1 MFCVLGARA
10 QVAQTR
16 ADEPQM
22 SVSPDAPVKLGVN
35 GFGRIGR
42 QVVRIAMEHPEFV
55 VKHINSPMSPEYMK
69 YQLEH
74 DTIHGRFKGTV
85 EVTDTGLKVNGLDI
99 SLSAT
104 RDPTEIPWKETG
116 VEYVCESTGAFTTTE
131 GCNKHIEGGA
141 KKVVISAPA
150 KDADTPTI
158 VVGVNTDD
166 YDPKTMN
173 VVSNASCTTNGLAP
187 IVKVINDKFG
197 IKQGL
202 MTTVH
207 ATTASQLTVDG
218 SMKGKDWRA
227 GRAAA
232 ANIIPSSTGAAKAVA
247 KCYSVMKGKLTG
259 MAFRVPT
266 VDVSVVDLT
275 CELETPTTYE
285 DIKAEVKLASTTY
298 AKGVVGYTEDQVVS
312 SDFIGETNSTVFDA
326 GAGIMLTPTFV
337 KLVSWYDNEWGY
349 STRLVDLI
357 ACMAV
362 KDGVLEAGK
371 EKVAAL
377 AVEGAEAQTQAE
389 AVAEDVSE
397 DTAQKVAMFA
407 VLGAR
412 AQVAKA
418 RAEEPQM
425 SVNPDAPVKLGVNGF
440 GRIGRQVV
448 RIAMEHPEF
457 VVKHIN
463 SPMSPEYMKYQLEHD
478 TIHGRFKGTVEITD
492 TGLKVNGLDISLS
505 ATRDPTEIPWK
516 DTGVDYVCE
525 STGAFTTTEGCM
537 KHIDGGAK
545 KVVISAPAK
554 DADTPTIVV
563 GVNTD
568 EYDPAKMNVVSNA
581 SCTTNGLAPIVKV
594 INDKFGIKQGLMTT
608 VHATTASQLTVDGS
622 MKGKDWRAGRAAACN
637 IIPSSTGAAK
647 AVAKCYPVMKGK
659 LTGMAFR
666 VPTVDVSVVD
676 LTCELETP
684 TTYEDIKAEA

>member
-1 MFCVLGARA
+1 M
-10 QVAQTR
+10 
-16 ADEPQM
+16 M
-22 SVSPDAPVKLGVN
+22 STSYAPAIRMSANPDAPIKLGVN

-42 QVVRIAMEHPEFV
+42 QVVRIAMDRESFV
-55 VKHINSPMSPEYMK
+55 LKHINSPMAPEYMK
-69 YQLEH
+69 YLLEH
-74 DTIHGRFKGTV
+74 DTVHGRFKGTC
-85 EVTDTGLKVNGLDI
+85 EISDSSGGGLIINGQPV

-104 RDPTEIPWKETG
+104 RVPSEIPWKETG
-116 VEYVCESTGAFTTTE
+116 VEYICESTGAFTTTE
-131 GCNKHIEGGA
+131 GCLEHVKGGA

-166 YDPKTMN
+166 YDPSMQ
-173 VVSNASCTTNGLAP
+173 VVSCASCTTNGLAP
-187 IVKVINDKFG
+187 LVKVINEKFG
-197 IKQGL
+197 IKKGL

-207 ATTASQLTVDG
+207 AATASQLTVDG

-227 GRAAA
+227 GRAAS

-247 KCYSVMKGKLTG
+247 KAYPVMKGKLTG

-285 DIKAEVKLASTTY
+285 DIKAEVKLASETY

-349 STRLVDLI
+349 SCRLVDLI
-357 ACMAV
+357 STMAV
-362 KDGVLEAGK
+362 KDGVLAPGK
-371 EKVAAL
+371 EMVAAL
-377 AVEGAEAQTQAE
+377 GVAGAETQAE
-389 AVAEDVSE
+389 AADVSE
-397 DTAQKVAMFA
+397 DTAQKVAMFC

-412 AQVAKA
+412 AQVAQT
-418 RAEEPQM
+418 RADEPQM
-425 SVNPDAPVKLGVNGF
+425 SVSPDAPVKLGVNGF

-525 STGAFTTTEGCM
+525 STGAFCTTEGCM

-563 GVNTD
+563 GVNTED
-568 EYDPAKMNVVSNA
+568 YDSKTMNVVSNA

-608 VHATTASQLTVDGS
+608 VHATTASQLT
-622 MKGKDWRAGRAAACN
+622 
-637 IIPSSTGAAK
+637 
-647 AVAKCYPVMKGK
+647 
-659 LTGMAFR
+659 
-666 VPTVDVSVVD
+666 
-676 LTCELETP
+676 
-684 TTYEDIKAEA
+684 

>member
-1 MFCVLGARA
+1 VFRSQPAAVADVAQTELESATFSARTALLAVQGARTNTAQSRVVSPKTLTKPEATVQSHPEAAVETDVSEDIAQKVAMFAVLGARA
-10 QVAQTR
+10 QVAKAR
-16 ADEPQM
+16 AEEPQM
-22 SVSPDAPVKLGVN
+22 SVNPDAPVKLGVN

-55 VKHINSPMSPEYMK
+55 VRHINSPMSPEYMK

-85 EVTDTGLKVNGLDI
+85 EVTDTGLRVNGLDI

-104 RDPTEIPWKETG
+104 RDPTEIPWKDVG
-116 VEYVCESTGAFTTTE
+116 VDYVCESTGAFCTTE
-131 GCNKHIEGGA
+131 GCMKHVEGGA

-158 VVGVNTDD
+158 VVGVNTDE
-166 YDPKTMN
+166 YDPATMN

-247 KCYSVMKGKLTG
+247 KCYPVMKGKLTG

-275 CELETPTTYE
+275 CELETPTTYDE
-285 DIKAEVKLASTTY
+285 IKAEVKLASETY

-371 EKVAAL
+371 EKVAA
-377 AVEGAEAQTQAE
+377 
-389 AVAEDVSE
+389 
-397 DTAQKVAMFA
+397 
-407 VLGAR
+407 
-412 AQVAKA
+412 
-418 RAEEPQM
+418 
-425 SVNPDAPVKLGVNGF
+425 
-440 GRIGRQVV
+440 
-448 RIAMEHPEF
+448 
-457 VVKHIN
+457 
-463 SPMSPEYMKYQLEHD
+463 
-478 TIHGRFKGTVEITD
+478 
-492 TGLKVNGLDISLS
+492 
-505 ATRDPTEIPWK
+505 
-516 DTGVDYVCE
+516 
-525 STGAFTTTEGCM
+525 
-537 KHIDGGAK
+537 
-545 KVVISAPAK
+545 
-554 DADTPTIVV
+554 
-563 GVNTD
+563 
-568 EYDPAKMNVVSNA
+568 
-581 SCTTNGLAPIVKV
+581 
-594 INDKFGIKQGLMTT
+594 
-608 VHATTASQLTVDGS
+608 
-622 MKGKDWRAGRAAACN
+622 
-637 IIPSSTGAAK
+637 
-647 AVAKCYPVMKGK
+647 
-659 LTGMAFR
+659 
-666 VPTVDVSVVD
+666 
-676 LTCELETP
+676 
-684 TTYEDIKAEA
+684 

>member
-1 MFCVLGARA
+1 MAVKDGVLAPGKEKVAALAVAGAEAQPEAADVSEDTAQKVAMFCVLGARA
-10 QVAQTR
+10 QVAEAR
-16 ADEPQM
+16 AKDPQM
-22 SVSPDAPVKLGVN
+22 SVNPDAPVKLGVN

-104 RDPTEIPWKETG
+104 RDPTEIPWKDTG
-116 VEYVCESTGAFTTTE
+116 VDYVCESTGAFTTTE
-131 GCNKHIEGGA
+131 GCMKHIDGGA

-158 VVGVNTDD
+158 VVGVNTDE
-166 YDPKTMN
+166 YDPAKMA

-218 SMKGKDWRA
+218 SMKGKAWRA

-232 ANIIPSSTGAAKAVA
+232 VNIIPSSTGAAKAVA
-247 KCYSVMKGKLTG
+247 KAYPVMKGKLTG

-275 CELETPTTYE
+275 CELETPTTYDE
-285 DIKAEVKLASTTY
+285 IKAEVKLASETY

-312 SDFIGETNSTVFDA
+312 SDFVGETNSTVFDA

-357 ACMAV
+357 ATMAV

-377 AVEGAEAQTQAE
+377 AVAGAEAQPE
-389 AVAEDVSE
+389 AADVSE
-397 DTAQKVAMFA
+397 ETAQKVAMFC

-412 AQVAKA
+412 AQVAEA
-418 RAEEPQM
+418 RANEPQM
-425 SVNPDAPVKLGVNGF
+425 SLNPDAPVKLGVNGF

-505 ATRDPTEIPWK
+505 ATRDPTEIPWGSA
-516 DTGVDYVCE
+516 GVDYVCE
-525 STGAFTTTEGCM
+525 STGAFCTTEGCNL
-537 KHIDGGAK
+537 H
-545 KVVISAPAK
+545 
-554 DADTPTIVV
+554 
-563 GVNTD
+563 
-568 EYDPAKMNVVSNA
+568 
-581 SCTTNGLAPIVKV
+581 
-594 INDKFGIKQGLMTT
+594 
-608 VHATTASQLTVDGS
+608 
-622 MKGKDWRAGRAAACN
+622 
-637 IIPSSTGAAK
+637 
-647 AVAKCYPVMKGK
+647 
-659 LTGMAFR
+659 
-666 VPTVDVSVVD
+666 
-676 LTCELETP
+676 LES
-684 TTYEDIKAEA
+684 